1 MLRWS
6 VEMVCCRCN
15 RAGVCRGCACVKAK
29 RPCVNCLPSK
39 QGNCANIST
48 AIPNATSNAFVPS
61 TSTLSLTSRIHCSTS
76 CSTYTSAI
84 NTSPVSTDS
93 VGAYFAPAITQ
104 ASPPTT
110 SISTP
115 ISAPRSSENTFVQ
128 QQPPTGITQPAIV
141 TVPQWPVLTQV
152 VWNLSISV
160 GVSTQAR
167 LYMMSLIPAMKK

>member
-1 MLRWS
+1 
-6 VEMVCCRCN
+6 MVCCRCN

-61 TSTLSLTSRIHCSTS
+61 TSTLSLTSRIHCSTSTS

-141 TVPQWPVLTQV
+141 TVPQWPVPDQDPGSLEHLNFC
-152 VWNLSISV
+152 WGEHS
-160 GVSTQAR
+160 GQAI
-167 LYMMSLIPAMKK
+167 YI

>member
-1 MLRWS
+1 
-6 VEMVCCRCN
+6 MVCCRCN

-29 RPCVNCLPSK
+29 RPYVNCLPSK

-93 VGAYFAPAITQ
+93 VGTYFAPAITQ
-104 ASPPTT
+104 A
-110 SISTP
+110 
-115 ISAPRSSENTFVQ
+115 VHQ
-128 QQPPTGITQPAIV
+128 QLQFLLQLVHPAAQRI
-141 TVPQWPVLTQV
+141 PSCNN
-152 VWNLSISV
+152 NLPLELHNL
-160 GVSTQAR
+160 Q
-167 LYMMSLIPAMKK
+167 